1 MIQLR
6 KYLRL
11 KAHAA
16 TMFDTPY
23 ISLEVGSPTI
33 IPFYTRWEVYGSVT
47 LTKAEGKQHWEVY
60 RMIRKQEREALKI
73 AIRAEAAAA
82 KLQAMFNQYA

>member
-11 KAHAA
+11 KAYSN
-16 TMFDTPY
+16 TLREPPY
-23 ISLEVGSPTI
+23 ISLEIGSPTI
-33 IPFYTRWEVYGSVT
+33 IPFYTRWEKYGSVRLSLVT
-47 LTKAEGKQHWEVY
+47 NKHHWEVY
-60 RMIRKQEREALKI
+60 RMIRKQEREALRI
-73 AIRAEAAAA
+73 AIVVEAAAA